1 MHVVKTY
8 TTFPKAPIVEAVL
21 DIQVEPTEGMN
32 VERIGM
38 FFDHV
43 KGQYPKKE
51 LRAKGSAVI
60 RISPQEPSMDEPLV
74 QPVGYLYRSSEEKKA
89 VQARIDGYT
98 FNKFSPYENW
108 GTFSAEARELWQN
121 YVETAKPNRLKR
133 LALRYINRIE
143 IPLPIRDFKDYL
155 LTIPEIAPN
164 LPQALDDFIMRL
176 VVPNP
181 EIEATAVINVVMDQ
195 SSSAKILP
203 IIFDIDVFKI
213 TNHPG
218 NSEKYGT
225 ILTNCGSSR
234 MKYSSIASR
243 TRQRICFNDQC
254 KSAYSNFTE

>member
-1 MHVVKTY
+1 VKTY

-21 DIQVEPTEGMN
+21 DIQVEPAEGMN
-32 VERIGM
+32 MEQIGT

-43 KGQYPKKE
+43 KGRYPEKE

-60 RISPQEPSMDEPLV
+60 RISPQRPSMDEPSV
-74 QPVGYLYRSSEEKKA
+74 QPVGYLYRSPEGKKA

-98 FNKFSPYENW
+98 FNKFNPYSNW
-108 GTFSAEARELWQN
+108 GAFSIEARELWQH

-133 LALRYINRIE
+133 LALRYINRVE

-164 LPQALDDFIMRL
+164 LPQALAHFIMRL

-181 EIEATAVINVVMDQ
+181 EIEATAVINVVMERPLDTQ
-195 SSSAKILP
+195 MLP

-218 NSEKYGT
+218 NSEEIWHDFDQLRIFKNE
-225 ILTNCGSSR
+225 IFFN
-234 MKYSSIASR
+234 SITDKAKELF
-243 TRQRICFNDQC
+243 Q
-254 KSAYSNFTE
+254 

>member
-1 MHVVKTY
+1 MKAY
-8 TTFPKAPIVEAVL
+8 TAFSKAPIVEAVL
-21 DIQVEPTEGMN
+21 DIQVEPVEGMN
-32 VERIGM
+32 MEQIGT

-43 KGQYPKKE
+43 KGRYPEKE

-60 RISPQEPSMDEPLV
+60 RISPQGTSADEPAM
-74 QPVGYLYRSSEEKKA
+74 QPVGYLYRSPEEKKA

-108 GTFSAEARELWQN
+108 GAFSDEAREHWQQ

-143 IPLPIRDFKDYL
+143 IPLPIRDFKEYL
-155 LTIPEIAPN
+155 LTMPEIAPG
-164 LPQALDDFIMRL
+164 LPQALAHFIMRL

-195 SSSAKILP
+195 SSNAKILP

-213 TNHPG
+213 TNHAVTSEEIWHDFDQLRVFKNEIFF
-218 NSEKYGT
+218 NSITDKAKG
-225 ILTNCGSSR
+225 LF
-234 MKYSSIASR
+234 
-243 TRQRICFNDQC
+243 Q
-254 KSAYSNFTE
+254 

>member
-1 MHVVKTY
+1 MKTY

-21 DIQVEPTEGMN
+21 DIQVEPAEGMN
-32 VERIGM
+32 MEQIGT

-43 KGQYPKKE
+43 KGRYPEKE

-60 RISPQEPSMDEPLV
+60 RISPQGPSMDEPSV
-74 QPVGYLYRSSEEKKA
+74 QPVGHMYRSSEEKKA
-89 VQARIDGYT
+89 VQVRIDGYT
-98 FNKFSPYENW
+98 FNKFNPYESW
-108 GTFSAEARELWQN
+108 GTFSAEARELWRL

-164 LPQALDDFIMRL
+164 LPQSLADFIMRL

-195 SSSAKILP
+195 SSSAKMLP

-218 NSEKYGT
+218 NSEDIWHDFDQLRVFKNE
-225 ILTNCGSSR
+225 IFFN
-234 MKYSSIASR
+234 SITDKAKELF
-243 TRQRICFNDQC
+243 Q
-254 KSAYSNFTE
+254 